1 MNKLNVELASIRRQK
16 SIYKKIL
23 EIADEPAQIKKL
35 KEKIKI
41 LQEEEYRLLRESGVK
56 I

>member
-1 MNKLNVELASIRRQK
+1 MNPLNVELASIRRQK
-16 SIYKKIL
+16 AIYNKIL
-23 EIADEPAQIKKL
+23 ETADDPAQIKKL
-35 KEKIKI
+35 KEKIKV